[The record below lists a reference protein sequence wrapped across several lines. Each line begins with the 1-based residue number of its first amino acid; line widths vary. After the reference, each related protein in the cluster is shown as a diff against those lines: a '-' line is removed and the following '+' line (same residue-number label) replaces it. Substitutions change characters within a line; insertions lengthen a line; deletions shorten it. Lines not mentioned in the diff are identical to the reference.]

1 MINSND
7 IVQVFEYNQH
17 FVAMMNIINHS
28 KLNPPTSGHKH
39 HIIPRC
45 WFKMNGKEVDNST
58 DNLVLL
64 TYEDHIKV
72 HKLAYLC
79 AKDIKF
85 KSKMVYAYHRLSE
98 GECLNKDLVKGEYSS
113 NYGKKFTVEHRNKI
127 SKSLKDKSKSKEHRN
142 NLSNAMKGHIPWNKD
157 KKGTVSMD
165 EVICSYKQY
174 KLTSKFPLNWN
185 CYQSLYHKGEL

>member
-7 IVQVFEYNQH
+7 ILQVFEYNQH

-45 WFKMNGKEVDNST
+45 WFKMNGQEVDNSKN
-58 DNLVLL
+58 NLVLL

-79 AKDIKF
+79 AKDNKF
-85 KSKMVYAYHRLSE
+85 KSKMTYAYHILTK
-98 GECLNKDLVKGEYSS
+98 GECLDKDLIKGVYST
-113 NYGKKFTVEHRNKI
+113 NYVKKFTVEHRNKI
-127 SKSLKDKSKSKEHRN
+127 SKSHKGKSFTKEHRN
-142 NLSNAMKGHIPWNKD
+142 NLSNAMKGRIPWNKD
-157 KKGTVSMD
+157 KKGTVCMD
-165 EVICSYKQY
+165 EVIYSYKQY
-174 KLTSKFPLNWN
+174 KLTTKFPLKWN
-185 CYQSLYHKGEL
+185 CYQSLYHKGEI